1 MAIEPSEP
9 SSKGTPVRIYRDNAN
24 TLLAVEGGV
33 DEDEAEFLGEFGG
46 GEKGAELR
54 AEDGGCDAAA
64 VEAQDAGEG

>member
-1 MAIEPSEP
+1 MASEP
-9 SSKGTPVRIYRDNAN
+9 SKPSAKRAPIRIHRDNAHA
-24 TLLAVEGGV
+24 LLTVEGGV

>member
-1 MAIEPSEP
+1 MAIEPAEP
-9 SSKGTPVRIYRDNAN
+9 SSKRAPVRIHGDYAN
-24 TLLAVEGGV
+24 SLLTVEGGV

-46 GEKGAELR
+46 GEEGAELR